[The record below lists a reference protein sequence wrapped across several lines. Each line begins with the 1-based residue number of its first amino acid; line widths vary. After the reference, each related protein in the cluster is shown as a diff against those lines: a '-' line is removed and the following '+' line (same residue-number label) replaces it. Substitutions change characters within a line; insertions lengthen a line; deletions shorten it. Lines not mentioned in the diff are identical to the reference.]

1 MSFHITCLLCHCWFP
16 LEISLEW
23 YFWIKDMNLDMV
35 LATYPSMSFGVQIDN
50 GERCHLP
57 PLILMRPEDV
67 FAYVFPLEKSIFI
80 LSVPLL
86 SELSW
91 TFLLILMAHYSHL
104 SPISVVLENC
114 ESHFYV
120 CCLCWE
126 PLKKKSSLLLIV
138 GCLFYSSH
146 SLFDSAGSA
155 HYPGGLAPELFR
167 SFQAGERGG
176 PCVPCLR
183 DLISHADV
191 IAWGWKFGRTVPP
204 FLYCQLP
211 MLLLAQDLSLTF
223 PCLLLS
229 GTHPWWSHFVSL

>member
-1 MSFHITCLLCHCWFP
+1 
-16 LEISLEW
+16 
-23 YFWIKDMNLDMV
+23 MV

-146 SLFDSAGSA
+146 SLFGSAGSA

-167 SFQAGERGG
+167 SFQAGEWALR
-176 PCVPCLR
+176 PLPKRSHFSCRCHCLR
-183 DLISHADV
+183 VKIWENSSPFPLLPAPHAAPSTRPVSNISL
-191 IAWGWKFGRTVPP
+191 PP
-204 FLYCQLP
+204 AFRNS
-211 MLLLAQDLSLTF
+211 SLV
-223 PCLLLS
+223 
-229 GTHPWWSHFVSL
+229 VSLCFTVV